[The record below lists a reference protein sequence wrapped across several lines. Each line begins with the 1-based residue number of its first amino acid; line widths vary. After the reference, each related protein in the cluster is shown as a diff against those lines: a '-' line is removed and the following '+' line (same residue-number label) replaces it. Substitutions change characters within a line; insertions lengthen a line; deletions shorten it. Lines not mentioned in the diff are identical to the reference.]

1 MSSGLQ
7 YNQRGFLPWQDEPHI
22 YYLLDLRGLAQQAR
36 QAAQPGEHFHSDNY
50 NLVLLGMILERVTD
64 STISAYLEEKL
75 WQPLGMEF
83 PASWSL
89 DSSRPGRIN
98 QTAKLE

>member
-1 MSSGLQ
+1 MNLIFIIRSICAGWPG
-7 YNQRGFLPWQDEPHI
+7 RPGK
-22 YYLLDLRGLAQQAR
+22 
-36 QAAQPGEHFHSDNY
+36 QPGEQFHSDNY
-50 NLVLLGMILERVTD
+50 NLVLLGMILERVTGG
-64 STISAYLEEKL
+64 TVSAYLEEKL

-89 DSSRPGRIN
+89 DSSRPGSIN